1 MLNKILKNKAGLA
14 GISSSII
21 RGFLFLSCFVFR
33 GVFNLVYLVA
43 ILFKLFL
50 FNSSFISVDF
60 CIGDILVQNNN

>member
-21 RGFLFLSCFVFR
+21 RGFLSCFVFR